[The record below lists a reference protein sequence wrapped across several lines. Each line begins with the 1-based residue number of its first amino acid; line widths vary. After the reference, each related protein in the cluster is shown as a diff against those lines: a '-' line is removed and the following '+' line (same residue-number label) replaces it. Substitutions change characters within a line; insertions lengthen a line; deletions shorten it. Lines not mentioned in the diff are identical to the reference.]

1 MGKAD
6 NFSLLLNNLC
16 NVNKNNYEGYSQSF
30 INLPNVNNKYF
41 DYSSMLYKVN
51 VLLGD
56 NHVMNS
62 NISCNFQRPF
72 NRDMCDRENNIL
84 IPQKNI
90 KSQGHNTQIH
100 THPHIK
106 KHTTT
111 QSNREIHNISHKHN
125 TPTQT
130 LRTQT
135 MAMYVKHPEYHFGY
149 HNVSSPK
156 TNNHNLRFSK
166 KQNSKVKTQN
176 TSSIARAVQPKKKV
190 SSIYS
195 QGNLKSGGTI
205 KDKRI
210 PVGPPKGPTGG
221 QAACKHPRDSQVGAH
236 NTGSLN
242 NLKSTPNITGVD
254 KPKRKLFTKDITQN
268 PMIDNMVPKGTDLEI
283 LLINSCKINAIKVQ
297 DIVEHFIKEKKHT
310 VMFCMTETKV
320 DSLDFNPSGITLF
333 SAHRNKKEKRGGG
346 GTKKREKKK
355 KKKKKKK

>member
-1 MGKAD
+1 MG
-6 NFSLLLNNLC
+6 
-16 NVNKNNYEGYSQSF
+16 
-30 INLPNVNNKYF
+30 
-41 DYSSMLYKVN
+41 
-51 VLLGD
+51 
-56 NHVMNS
+56 
-62 NISCNFQRPF
+62 
-72 NRDMCDRENNIL
+72 
-84 IPQKNI
+84 
-90 KSQGHNTQIH
+90 SQGHNTQIH
-100 THPHIK
+100 THSHIK

-130 LRTQT
+130 SRTQT
-135 MAMYVKHPEYHFGY
+135 MAMYVKHPEYHGGY

-156 TNNHNLRFSK
+156 TNNQNLRFSK

-176 TSSIARAVQPKKKV
+176 TSSIARAVQPKRKV

-195 QGNLKSGGTI
+195 QENLKSGGTI

-221 QAACKHPRDSQVGAH
+221 QAACKHPRESQVGTH

-320 DSLDFNPSGITLF
+320 DSLDFSPSGITLF

-346 GTKKREKKK
+346 LTIGYANRADIKLKELKTKSNDILAVEGTVK
-355 KKKKKKK
+355 